1 MRSKIAWLVSST
13 LVLGFMLV
21 LASSLV
27 SDVQAT
33 KELYSAARE
42 KYGSEIKGCKH
53 CHVKALPKEDDHESN
68 DLGKWLVAEKERRN
82 ADEIDVAWIEEYPG
96 KK

>member
-1 MRSKIAWLVSST
+1 MKSKLAWLVSSS
-13 LVLGFMLV
+13 LVFVFMLL

-27 SDVQAT
+27 TDVKAT
-33 KELYSAARE
+33 KELYSEARE

-68 DLGKWLVAEKERRN
+68 DLGKWLVEQKAKRNAEK
-82 ADEIDVAWIEEYPG
+82 IDVAWIEEYPG
-96 KK
+96 NK